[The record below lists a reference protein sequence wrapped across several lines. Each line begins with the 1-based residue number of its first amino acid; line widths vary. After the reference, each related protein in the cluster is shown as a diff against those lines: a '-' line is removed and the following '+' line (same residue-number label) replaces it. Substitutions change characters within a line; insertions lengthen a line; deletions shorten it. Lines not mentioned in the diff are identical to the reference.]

1 MKNRLVTFLLVQ
13 LFSTGYLGLHAQ
25 SPVWE
30 GGIRIQKSIGLY
42 WENGF
47 TAHYSS
53 PKILHEQMHIGAA
66 YYSSRLG
73 TAIGSNAIKQDNF
86 VLLAQYLFRRSKFF
100 QPFVGIQTG
109 YFTAD
114 YENKLFDVLDHSSA
128 IMATEFGLSYK
139 FTNPLRMQFAF
150 GYNLIHGNGDKGV
163 GTLYPYYLQTTL
175 LWSFIKK

>member
-1 MKNRLVTFLLVQ
+1 MKNRLVAVLMVQ
-13 LFSTGYLGLHAQ
+13 LFTTSCTVLYAQ
-25 SPVWE
+25 HPLWE

-53 PKILHEQMHIGAA
+53 PKILHQQMHVGAA

-73 TAIGSNAIKQDNF
+73 TAVSSNAIKQDNF
-86 VLLAQYLFRRSKFF
+86 VLLAQYLFRRGKFF
-100 QPFVGIQTG
+100 QPFAGIQAG

-114 YENKLFDVLDHSSA
+114 YENKIFDVLDNSSP

-139 FTNPLRMQFAF
+139 FKNPLRLQLAA
-150 GYNLIHGNGDKGV
+150 GYNFIHGDGDKGA

-175 LWSFIKK
+175 LWAFIKK

>member
-13 LFSTGYLGLHAQ
+13 LFSTGYLVLHAQ

-53 PKILHEQMHIGAA
+53 PKILHEQMHIGAG

-86 VLLAQYLFRRSKFF
+86 VLLAQYLFRRGQIFSSHLWDTNRLF
-100 QPFVGIQTG
+100 
-109 YFTAD
+109 YC
-114 YENKLFDVLDHSSA
+114 KL
-128 IMATEFGLSYK
+128 
-139 FTNPLRMQFAF
+139 
-150 GYNLIHGNGDKGV
+150 
-163 GTLYPYYLQTTL
+163 
-175 LWSFIKK
+175 